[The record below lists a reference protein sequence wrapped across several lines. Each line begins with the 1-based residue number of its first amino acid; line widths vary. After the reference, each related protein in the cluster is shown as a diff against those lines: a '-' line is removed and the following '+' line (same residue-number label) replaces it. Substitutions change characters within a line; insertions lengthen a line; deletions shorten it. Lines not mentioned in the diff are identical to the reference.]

1 LSRLIK
7 KIKVVY
13 WDYRCII
20 SDTKEII
27 DNYFQKLNNNMT
39 SSDTTVKVKE
49 TLIIKVKNI
58 VDPEVNFII
67 QKTNDLEE
75 TKYIPLILFLVENF
89 DEHNQTINYDIENNI
104 YIDPRLFFIAQFNN
118 NEKYIKDII
127 NPILFRICNIHNEC
141 RRRERCRRL
150 WTN

>member
-1 LSRLIK
+1 
-7 KIKVVY
+7 
-13 WDYRCII
+13 
-20 SDTKEII
+20 
-27 DNYFQKLNNNMT
+27 MT

-150 WTN
+150 